1 MTTTT
6 GTAEFRQ
13 NLGHYFDEV
22 QREPV
27 AIESRGRRRAVLV
40 SPVFFDQA
48 LKALEDKLD
57 AAKARQARQEA
68 DEIPFDQLMD
78 ELGIKL
84 S

>member
-48 LKALEDKLD
+48 LEDKLD
-57 AAKARQARQEA
+57 ATKARQARQKA

>member
-22 QREPV
+22 QREPIT
-27 AIESRGRRRAVLV
+27 IESRGRRRAVLV
-40 SPVFFDQA
+40 SPGFFDQA
-48 LKALEDKLD
+48 LEALEDKLD
-57 AAKARQARQEA
+57 AAKARQARQEE

>member
-1 MTTTT
+1 MTTRI

-22 QREPV
+22 QREPIT
-27 AIESRGRRRAVLV
+27 IESRGRRRAVLV
-40 SPVFFDQA
+40 SPGFFDQA
-48 LKALEDKLD
+48 LEALEDKLD
-57 AAKARQARQEA
+57 TAKARQARQEE
-68 DEIPFDQLMD
+68 DEIPFEQLMD